1 MFAGRRK
8 VRKNIGKSV
17 KKRNMCL
24 EKTGN
29 QEKSGKE
36 PGKEMSG
43 QKTQKKV
50 KRCGKKQES
59 KGDV

>member
-1 MFAGRRK
+1 M
-8 VRKNIGKSV
+8 GKSV
-17 KKRNMCL
+17 KKKRNMCL

-43 QKTQKKV
+43 QKHRKSKTL
-50 KRCGKKQES
+50 REETGK
-59 KGDV
+59 

>member
-1 MFAGRRK
+1 
-8 VRKNIGKSV
+8 
-17 KKRNMCL
+17 MCL